1 MYKGFCKQ
9 YSLEIE
15 TLMVLNFNRLS
26 EKERRHC
33 ASLEV
38 IKLGYGSKTYIQN
51 LFNIGQKTLERGIME
66 LNNPDLYAQ
75 IAQNKQ
81 RRSGGGRKKI
91 LQPLSN
97 QD

>member
-1 MYKGFCKQ
+1 MYKGFSKQ

-15 TLMVLNFNRLS
+15 NLMVLNFNRLS

-66 LNNPDLYAQ
+66 LNNSELYSQ
-75 IAQNKQ
+75 IAEDKQ

-91 LQPLSN
+91 LRTLSN
-97 QD
+97 

>member
-38 IKLGYGSKTYIQN
+38 IKLGYGSKTYIQT

-66 LNNPDLYAQ
+66 LNNADLYGQ
-75 IAQNKQ
+75 IAPNKQ
-81 RRSGGGRKKI
+81 RRAGGGRKKI
-91 LQPLSN
+91 LQILSN
-97 QD
+97 KD

>member
-26 EKERRHC
+26 EKERRHH

-66 LNNPDLYAQ
+66 LNDAELYAQ
-75 IAQNKQ
+75 IAEGKQ
-81 RRSGGGRKKI
+81 RRCGGGRKKI
-91 LQPLSN
+91 LQTLSH
-97 QD
+97 

>member
-1 MYKGFCKQ
+1 M
-9 YSLEIE
+9 L
-15 TLMVLNFNRLS
+15 LNFNRLS

-51 LFNIGQKTLERGIME
+51 LFNIGQKTLARGIME
-66 LNNPDLYAQ
+66 LNNSELYVQ
-75 IAQNKQ
+75 IAEGKQ
-81 RRSGGGRKKI
+81 RRAGGGRKKI
-91 LQPLSN
+91 LQTISN

>member
-1 MYKGFCKQ
+1 MYKGFGKQ

-66 LNNPDLYAQ
+66 LNNPELYAQ
-75 IAQNKQ
+75 IAQDKQ
-81 RRSGGGRKKI
+81 RRAGGGRKKI
-91 LQPLSN
+91 LQAMSN

>member
-51 LFNIGQKTLERGIME
+51 LLNIGQKTLERGIME
-66 LNNPDLYAQ
+66 LNNAELYGQ
-75 IAQNKQ
+75 IAPNKQ
-81 RRSGGGRKKI
+81 RRAGGGRKKI
-91 LQPLSN
+91 LQNLSN

>member
-9 YSLEIE
+9 YSPEIE

-51 LFNIGQKTLERGIME
+51 LFNIGQKTIERGIME
-66 LNNPDLYAQ
+66 LNDVELYAQ
-75 IAQNKQ
+75 IAKGKQ
-81 RRSGGGRKKI
+81 RIAGRGRKKI
-91 LQPLSN
+91 LPTLSN
-97 QD
+97 